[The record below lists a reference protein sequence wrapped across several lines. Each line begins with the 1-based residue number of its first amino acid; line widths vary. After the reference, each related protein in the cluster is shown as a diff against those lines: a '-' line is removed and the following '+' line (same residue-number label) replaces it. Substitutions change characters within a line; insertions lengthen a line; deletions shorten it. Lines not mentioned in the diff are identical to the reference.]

1 MASRPARPEDFEDTS
16 VSMDHLITEFAGW
29 NSVLDRD
36 DYDLIAKTKAL
47 YRFAMN
53 NYNEPGRI
61 CCCRRLESSKQLRV
75 TTSRWSCPTT
85 SRTIHT
91 SSTSKVT

>member
-1 MASRPARPEDFEDTS
+1 MASRPARPEDFDY
-16 VSMDHLITEFAGW
+16 VDGPFSMDHLITEFAGW

-53 NYNEPGRI
+53 NYNEPGRDLLLQAI
-61 CCCRRLESSKQLRV
+61 REFEAA
-75 TTSRWSCPTT
+75 TSD
-85 SRTIHT
+85 HQ
-91 SSTSKVT
+91 

>member
-53 NYNEPGRI
+53 NYNEPGRDLLLQAI
-61 CCCRRLESSKQLRV
+61 REFEAA
-75 TTSRWSCPTT
+75 TSD
-85 SRTIHT
+85 HQ
-91 SSTSKVT
+91 